1 MDSNLKDRLESINS
15 RIVRNTKKANKESV
29 KQKVKLYQLENNVE
43 HAYNAWSNSSLN
55 QDEALK
61 AYQSLFPSG
70 KCIELGPVQLKGNK
84 SITAFSFTHN
94 NGAGGKP
101 YFRHNDSTMS
111 YNAGN
116 NSHYLG
122 KMPFQN
128 KTTSNKRLR
137 ELDSMDTTMVGQR
150 KARDEVNMSK
160 SESIMKNVNTPR
172 DGDNG
177 VAQPQYQAGQTGRT
191 EGNKDSGEIM
201 GD

>member
-15 RIVRNTKKANKESV
+15 RIMRSTRKANKESV
-29 KQKVKLYQLENNVE
+29 KQKLKLYQLENNVE

-70 KCIELGPVQLKGNK
+70 KCIELGPVHLKGNK
-84 SITAFSFTHN
+84 STTAFSFSHN

-111 YNAGN
+111 YNAEN
-116 NSHYLG
+116 KYLG
-122 KMPFQN
+122 KIPFQN

-137 ELDSMDTTMVGQR
+137 EINSMDTTILAQR
-150 KARDEVNMSK
+150 KARDDVNMSK
-160 SESIMKNVNTPR
+160 SESAIPIVNNIQDEVTV
-172 DGDNG
+172 G
-177 VAQPQYQAGQTGRT
+177 AQPEGQVEQIGGT
-191 EGNKDSGEIM
+191 EDSGEIM

>member
-15 RIVRNTKKANKESV
+15 RIVRSTRKANKESV
-29 KQKVKLYQLENNVE
+29 KQKLKLYQLENNTE
-43 HAYNAWSNSSLN
+43 HAYHAWSNSSLN

-70 KCIELGPVQLKGNK
+70 KCIELGPVHLKGNK
-84 SITAFSFTHN
+84 STTAFSFSHN

-111 YNAGN
+111 YNAEN
-116 NSHYLG
+116 KYLG

-137 ELDSMDTTMVGQR
+137 EINSMDTTIIAQR
-150 KARDEVNMSK
+150 KARDDVNMSK
-160 SESIMKNVNTPR
+160 SESVIPIVNNSQDEVT
-172 DGDNG
+172 
-177 VAQPQYQAGQTGRT
+177 VAAQPEGQVEQLRGT
-191 EGNKDSGEIM
+191 EDSGEIM
-201 GD
+201 ED

>member
-15 RIVRNTKKANKESV
+15 RIVRSTRKANKESV
-29 KQKVKLYQLENNVE
+29 KQKLKLYQLENNVE

-84 SITAFSFTHN
+84 STTAFSLSHN
-94 NGAGGKP
+94 HGAGGKP

-111 YNAGN
+111 YNAEN
-116 NSHYLG
+116 KYLG

-137 ELDSMDTTMVGQR
+137 EIDSMDTTIVAQR
-150 KARDEVNMSK
+150 KARDDVNMSK
-160 SESIMKNVNTPR
+160 SESVMKIVNNSQ
-172 DGDNG
+172 DGDTAG
-177 VAQPQYQAGQTGRT
+177 TQPEAQVGEMGLGT
-191 EGNKDSGEIM
+191 EDSGEIM